1 MDADYAAHRYGRARF
16 ADDDMI
22 FDAGLDRSLGVY
34 LGETDSGVHC
44 YAPGQSAAL
53 IAAGA
58 RGGKGSSILP
68 SLLDGFGD
76 SHVISMDWKGQ
87 NGPITGL
94 QPGTHIINWAP
105 RAGGDRINPIPQLT
119 NNSPTLQPDTKLWV
133 QSWIV
138 KNGSKDGEVFQA
150 YAQRITEACALSYIE
165 QYGLLELPGLSDVMA
180 LVGTNTETWLEF
192 ESYMHMS
199 RFGAVQAMA
208 EELRE
213 IRNSDTPNAGGFG
226 GAKTEITNSFACLSD
241 PELRESVSPPFDFDP
256 TQLTE
261 ENGPRFQ
268 VNLMEAMEFSKSSAP
283 IVRSI
288 YSSIMLLKRRA
299 LRSRPQVW
307 LLDEIGNIGAWPLAV
322 ELATYGPGYGIRPV
336 YVVQSIQQLDNL
348 APNASKIIPSSC
360 GTQIYKATRELSEAK
375 QLSSMLGQFT
385 LPVEDFALNERA
397 RIAQNEALDAM
408 IFDGADPFRTGTAM
422 AYQDALTEHPKLMPR
437 ALMTPDEILNTMP
450 AEMVLV
456 FMPRVVLAPMRLWV
470 RNYWERPDL
479 CGRYLGDPFH
489 DEPGTVSIAGRF
501 RRTRKAEIV
510 TEPVP
515 DAFNDYPQ
523 YRRSGTWSF
532 VRGHRPKI

>member
-1 MDADYAAHRYGRARF
+1 
-16 ADDDMI
+16 
-22 FDAGLDRSLGVY
+22 
-34 LGETDSGVHC
+34 
-44 YAPGQSAAL
+44 
-53 IAAGA
+53 
-58 RGGKGSSILP
+58 
-68 SLLDGFGD
+68 
-76 SHVISMDWKGQ
+76 
-87 NGPITGL
+87 
-94 QPGTHIINWAP
+94 
-105 RAGGDRINPIPQLT
+105 
-119 NNSPTLQPDTKLWV
+119 
-133 QSWIV
+133 
-138 KNGSKDGEVFQA
+138 
-150 YAQRITEACALSYIE
+150 
-165 QYGLLELPGLSDVMA
+165 
-180 LVGTNTETWLEF
+180 
-192 ESYMHMS
+192 
-199 RFGAVQAMA
+199 
-208 EELRE
+208 
-213 IRNSDTPNAGGFG
+213 
-226 GAKTEITNSFACLSD
+226 
-241 PELRESVSPPFDFDP
+241 
-256 TQLTE
+256 
-261 ENGPRFQ
+261 
-268 VNLMEAMEFSKSSAP
+268 MEAMEFSKSSAP